1 MWRAKAILLAALALA
16 AAGPAFAQTTTC
28 NGGNVSI
35 SLGAYDAF
43 QAAPLDSS
51 GVFLVTCTRS
61 GGPPTTT
68 VTVGIGPS
76 TVSGGIATRQL
87 RLAAGTDLLTYNLYR
102 DAGRTLVWGDTVG
115 TNTVAQNITLANNT
129 SGSLTFT
136 IFTRINALQD
146 VRAGTYNDSLTVTVT
161 F

>member
-1 MWRAKAILLAALALA
+1 
-16 AAGPAFAQTTTC
+16 
-28 NGGNVSI
+28 
-35 SLGAYDAF
+35 
-43 QAAPLDSS
+43 
-51 GVFLVTCTRS
+51 
-61 GGPPTTT
+61 
-68 VTVGIGPS
+68 
-76 TVSGGIATRQL
+76 
-87 RLAAGTDLLTYNLYR
+87 
-102 DAGRTLVWGDTVG
+102 VWGDTVG

>member
-1 MWRAKAILLAALALA
+1 MWRAKAILLAAIALA
-16 AAGPAFAQTTTC
+16 AASPALAQQTTC
-28 NGGNVSI
+28 NGGNVSL
-35 SLGAYDAF
+35 SLGTYDAF
-43 QAAPLDSS
+43 QAVSLDSS
-51 GVFLVTCTRS
+51 GIFMVTCTRS

-68 VTVGIGPS
+68 VTMGIGPS
-76 TVSGGIATRQL
+76 TVSGTIATRQM
-87 RLAAGTDLLTYNLYR
+87 RLVAGTDLLTYNLYR
-102 DAGRTLVWGDTVG
+102 DAGRTLVWGNTVG
-115 TNTVAQNITLANNT
+115 TNTVAQNITLGNNS